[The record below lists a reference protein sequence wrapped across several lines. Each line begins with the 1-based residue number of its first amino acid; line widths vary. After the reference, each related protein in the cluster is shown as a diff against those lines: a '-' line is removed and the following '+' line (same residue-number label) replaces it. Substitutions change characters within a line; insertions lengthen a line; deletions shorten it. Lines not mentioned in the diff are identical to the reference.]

1 MKLFLHASVL
11 MLLLFALVAG
21 VGSAFL
27 TPHGEPP
34 WMALV
39 FAVAMFAV
47 EYWYA
52 PRIIE
57 WLFDIQWDDQGTELP
72 ARNREFL
79 GKLCADR
86 GLKMPRVG
94 FISSDTPNAFTYGRA
109 PGNARVVV
117 TTGLLRILDTEETNA
132 VLAHEMGH
140 VEHWDFV
147 VMTVAALAPVLLY
160 QLYRAALRAGDSP
173 ENGDNKNKAPFLVEG
188 SYLCYLLSRFLVL
201 MLSRTREYSADRYAA
216 RVTGTP
222 NALAS
227 ALIKIAYG
235 MVRVDGEFQH
245 AMQDAAGDQRSRLS
259 WERSNTGALALMG
272 ISNLHAGGALA
283 LGRSDG
289 RGASGLMRWD
299 LVNPW
304 ARLYELNS
312 THPLTAL
319 RIRSLNEEA
328 EVMHQ
333 KPEYP
338 LPEDRRM
345 SWDTFPLEALIWA
358 APWLAAAA
366 LVVVLKIGRPPS
378 SLGPSLLMLTGMAW
392 VCRIWFRYYGTM
404 QPATIEQL
412 LQDVE
417 VSEMRPRAVRLEGK
431 ILGFG
436 VPGAFWCPDLV
447 LQEDGSLL
455 YVWYRQ
461 SIPFARLIFA
471 LSSAD
476 RYIGQRVVIEGWFR
490 RGLRPYLE
498 ISCLMGEDGKPRR
511 AYSRWVQYGAAAV
524 VAMGG
529 FVWMAVAR

>member
-1 MKLFLHASVL
+1 MS
-11 MLLLFALVAG
+11 AG
-21 VGSAFL
+21 
-27 TPHGEPP
+27 
-34 WMALV
+34 
-39 FAVAMFAV
+39 
-47 EYWYA
+47 
-52 PRIIE
+52 
-57 WLFDIQWDDQGTELP
+57 
-72 ARNREFL
+72 
-79 GKLCADR
+79 
-86 GLKMPRVG
+86 MPRLCQ
-94 FISSDTPNAFTYGRA
+94 PR
-109 PGNARVVV
+109 
-117 TTGLLRILDTEETNA
+117 
-132 VLAHEMGH
+132 GH
-140 VEHWDFV
+140 
-147 VMTVAALAPVLLY
+147 P
-160 QLYRAALRAGDSP
+160 GDSP